1 MRARGC
7 GARGEGGARR
17 AAPLRG
23 GCRLAGLLL
32 AAHLSS
38 CEAERDLS
46 GLWRQ
51 APLIAGED
59 AWDEGLEWL
68 YELHLGRYA
77 ETLTGLV
84 VRYKTPASRFL
95 SPFERADRC
104 DCAFVA
110 RGVAATPDGAPESLA
125 FSLLDPSTRRAL
137 EPAPA
142 CTLPAPECD
151 RLFQLAVDG
160 DDLLGETWC
169 AGDEERQA
177 VRFTK
182 ALGIT
187 ASSCAPLEAR

>member
-1 MRARGC
+1 MRGALVSAALVSARLVS
-7 GARGEGGARR
+7 
-17 AAPLRG
+17 AALI
-23 GCRLAGLLL
+23 
-32 AAHLSS
+32 SS

-51 APLIAGED
+51 APLTAGED

-84 VRYKTPASRFL
+84 VRYQPPSSRFL

-104 DCAFVA
+104 DCSFVA
-110 RGVAATPDGAPESLA
+110 RGVASSPDGASEALA

-142 CTLPAPECD
+142 CVLPAPECD

-169 AGDEERQA
+169 AGDAARQA

-182 ALGIT
+182 VSGLT
-187 ASSCAPLEAR
+187 ASSCAPIEGR